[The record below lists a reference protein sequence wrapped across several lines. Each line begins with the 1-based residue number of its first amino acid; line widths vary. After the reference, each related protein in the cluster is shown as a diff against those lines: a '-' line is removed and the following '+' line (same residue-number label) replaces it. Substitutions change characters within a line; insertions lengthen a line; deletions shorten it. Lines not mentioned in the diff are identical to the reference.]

1 VSYLRYK
8 RFTDTGRAGRHVV
21 LFAWPVKAVPIH
33 YWASVPSPLD
43 LLQKAVLGL
52 IQAGVREP
60 DSVKELLG
68 IPDRM
73 EAMVQRTF
81 NDLQAHSYISPEN
94 RLLPDGKQALH
105 DEEARTLRYH
115 EGWVL
120 CDQVRGG
127 VFPFVH
133 QGRLP
138 FFQEVQL
145 QDYQIV
151 ELPIVLPLPDQ
162 SQLRRDCGVA
172 VDAHNRRLPLIE
184 QLEGDYEG
192 STREWDRDLDLPL
205 PQGLDA
211 SEIGDVELMPLAL
224 VQAHHLLIEVVGS
237 MSPGETHATLHSYS
251 PFSPWEQDMYLQQLH
266 KLGIPAV
273 DHALSALN
281 EHVREDVY
289 DVLAVEPADHEAAR
303 LDVLMAQIAQELGSV
318 IRLPN
323 EIVDRLMGYQW
334 QHSLAIEGYQRGTP
348 FLRETVISNWGS
360 LLELSLKLTASEID
374 DWPVPN
380 EWQIK
385 GRSNQEAWHWYL
397 NLVSG
402 ARRSARWT
410 NLPKIL
416 SSNLRKIG
424 ERRFPSL
431 FGGLSVSSSRD
442 CLVKLILAILSVPG
456 TTSLPDHLN
465 NLAGA
470 LDRGVFPFDD
480 FDWVVDR
487 RNDAAHGAREIN
499 ELSDED
505 FLQWMNKTRAIV
517 LELLRIL
524 FTDH

>member
-1 VSYLRYK
+1 
-8 RFTDTGRAGRHVV
+8 V
-21 LFAWPVKAVPIH
+21 LFAWPIKAVPVH

-52 IQAGVREP
+52 VQAGVHQP
-60 DSVKELLG
+60 HVVKELLG

-73 EAMVQRTF
+73 DAMVQRTF
-81 NDLQAHSYISPEN
+81 NDLQARSYISPEN
-94 RLLPDGKQALH
+94 RLLPDGQQALH
-105 DEEARTLRYH
+105 DEEARTLRYR

-120 CDQVRGG
+120 YDQVRGG
-127 VFPFVH
+127 AFPFVH

-138 FFQEVQL
+138 LFQEVQL
-145 QDYQIV
+145 REYQIV

-172 VDAHNRRLPLIE
+172 VEAHNRRLPLIE
-184 QLEGDYEG
+184 QMEGENGD

-205 PQGLDA
+205 PQGMDVG
-211 SEIGDVELMPLAL
+211 EIGDVELMPLEL
-224 VQAHHLLIEVVGS
+224 VQAHHLVIEVVGS

-273 DHALSALN
+273 DRALSALE

-289 DVLAVEPADHEAAR
+289 DVLAMEPADLEATR
-303 LDVLMAQIAQELGSV
+303 LDVLMTQIGQELGSAV
-318 IRLPN
+318 RLPD
-323 EIVDRLMGYQW
+323 EVVDRLIGYQW
-334 QHSLAIEGYQRGTP
+334 QHSLAIESYQRGTP
-348 FLRETVISNWGS
+348 FLRETVIGNWGS
-360 LLELSLKLTASEID
+360 LLELSLKLVASEID
-374 DWPVPN
+374 DWTVPN
-380 EWQIK
+380 EWQIR

-397 NLVSG
+397 DLVSR
-402 ARRSARWT
+402 AKRSARWT
-410 NLPKIL
+410 DLPKIL

-424 ERRFPSL
+424 ERRFPAL

-442 CLVKLILAILSVPG
+442 CLVKLMLAILAVPG
-456 TTSLPDHLN
+456 TTNLPDHLN
-465 NLAGA
+465 SLAGA
-470 LDRGVFPFDD
+470 LDKGTFPFGD

-517 LELLRIL
+517 LDLLRIL
-524 FTDH
+524 FTNC